1 MKTLLRIFF
10 IFTLAFVSCKKDDK
24 ETVTTFEK
32 DKISGSS
39 QKGPFLNG
47 SALTVLE
54 LNAYDFS
61 QTGQSFNTQILD
73 NLGSFEIANLSLV
86 SPYAKLK
93 ADGFY
98 FNEITNANSIAPIS
112 LYALSDLSN
121 KSSVNV
127 NLLTTLEASRMEYL
141 LSNGTSFANAKTQ
154 AQTEVLNM
162 FFIQKPGMPESELLD
177 ISQDGDNNAVLLA
190 MSLILQGYRT
200 EAELS
205 QLIGDISTD
214 IRTDGVLNSP
224 ALGSALINDAK
235 LFNLPAIRSNIE
247 NKYVSLG
254 VTTVISNFEQYITQ
268 FIDSCN
274 YTFTNYITY
283 PSSGI
288 YGVNILNE
296 TDSVFSISGA
306 PLDFSCAANLP
317 AGTSLKIIHTG
328 NLLGFG
334 YWLGSLD
341 GWTDF
346 GTDSTMVTR
355 TFLSN
360 RTGLINGRFNY
371 GGGFGSSFQIFFY
384 ENGSLTP
391 TRIKN
396 IYIQ

>member
-47 SALTVLE
+47 SALTVFE

-162 FFIQKPGMPESELLD
+162 FYPEA
-177 ISQDGDNNAVLLA
+177 GNA
-190 MSLILQGYRT
+190 
-200 EAELS
+200 
-205 QLIGDISTD
+205 
-214 IRTDGVLNSP
+214 
-224 ALGSALINDAK
+224 
-235 LFNLPAIRSNIE
+235 
-247 NKYVSLG
+247 
-254 VTTVISNFEQYITQ
+254 
-268 FIDSCN
+268 
-274 YTFTNYITY
+274 
-283 PSSGI
+283 
-288 YGVNILNE
+288 
-296 TDSVFSISGA
+296 
-306 PLDFSCAANLP
+306 
-317 AGTSLKIIHTG
+317 
-328 NLLGFG
+328 
-334 YWLGSLD
+334 
-341 GWTDF
+341 
-346 GTDSTMVTR
+346 
-355 TFLSN
+355 
-360 RTGLINGRFNY
+360 
-371 GGGFGSSFQIFFY
+371 
-384 ENGSLTP
+384 
-391 TRIKN
+391 
-396 IYIQ
+396 